1 MNFLDY
7 VAFNRIYLYT
17 DGKNLYLNRKEDRSG
32 SLLTE
37 IEQLIQKS
45 EIEQLIHS
53 SLEDTDKLQISDYFT
68 EKQHGNGTSQ
78 I

>member
-1 MNFLDY
+1 M
-7 VAFNRIYLYT
+7 YT